1 MLGAVADAERRVAK
15 AELVAAAAVSSPA
28 PEAEALAHSR
38 KRRRKKTTEV
48 AEDQVSETGA
58 ADEPARGK
66 KKCNQKV
73 AAPAAEAAVGALGA
87 AARSSI
93 VDAPGTE
100 AAEFSDL
107 ASSSRAD
114 ALVNASSPVR
124 VLAQTQSR

>member
-1 MLGAVADAERRVAK
+1 MVADSERRVVK
-15 AELVAAAAVSSPA
+15 AELA
-28 PEAEALAHSR
+28 EADALAHSR

-58 ADEPARGK
+58 ADELARGK

-93 VDAPGTE
+93 IDAPGTE

-114 ALVNASSPVR
+114 APDNASPPVK
-124 VLAQTQSR
+124 VLA